1 MKPKSRKE
9 ILDICQNN
17 FWNYSTLSKIMI
29 IISVALSS
37 ATLVYFI
44 CGYIIPTIQGIANNE
59 IVGWGIMWKV
69 FFGYILYY
77 MLKLLN
83 YIFVSIGGSALCR
96 EENWDTLDF
105 AKAWVDIYEYEE
117 RVGKIFDDDGDENP
131 EE

>member
-1 MKPKSRKE
+1 
-9 ILDICQNN
+9 
-17 FWNYSTLSKIMI
+17 
-29 IISVALSS
+29 
-37 ATLVYFI
+37 
-44 CGYIIPTIQGIANNE
+44 
-59 IVGWGIMWKV
+59 
-69 FFGYILYY
+69 

-117 RVGKIFDDDGDENP
+117 RVGKIFDDDSDENP

>member
-59 IVGWGIMWKV
+59 IVGWGIMWKL

>member
-29 IISVALSS
+29 IISVVLSS

-59 IVGWGIMWKV
+59 IVGWGIMWKL